1 MKKIFKKKQ
10 SYILAASIIISAS
23 FSTNS
28 FGFELTSSD
37 IQEGEKM
44 AKTFEFSGF
53 GCDGGNLSPQLT
65 WSDAPMSTKSFAI
78 TAYDPDA
85 PTGSGWWHWVS
96 FNIPAEVTSLSR
108 GADLQSLGATE
119 LTSDYGS
126 IGFGGACPP
135 EGHGMHRYQ
144 FTIWA
149 LPVEKLELN
158 DKVSSA
164 IAGYTLNSMAIGTA
178 KLTAT
183 YNR

>member
-1 MKKIFKKKQ
+1 MKTTPL
-10 SYILAASIIISAS
+10 LALTTSVIISMVS
-23 FSTNS
+23 STQS
-28 FGFELTSSD
+28 FGFELTSKD
-37 IQEGEKM
+37 IQEGQKM
-44 AKTFEFSGF
+44 ANTFEFSGF
-53 GCDGGNLSPQLT
+53 GCDGGNASPQLT
-65 WSDAPMSTKSFAI
+65 WSDAPAGTKSFAI

-96 FNIPAEVTSLSR
+96 FNIPAKVTSISR
-108 GADLQSLGATE
+108 DADVQALGATE

-135 EGHGMHRYQ
+135 KGHGMHRYQ
-144 FTIWA
+144 FTVWA

-164 IAGYTLNSMAIGTA
+164 IVGYTLNSMAIDTA

-183 YNR
+183 YYR